1 SHARVRR
8 SRLGGLLMT
17 RRLFLAAALSLAT
30 LACNG
35 SVEEK
40 SPIKLEDVP
49 AAAMKTAKQ
58 KLPDA
63 TFFEAY
69 LKKDGTYEVRGKLK
83 SGKVREVEVKA
94 DGTFVDLE

>member
-1 SHARVRR
+1 MRNLV
-8 SRLGGLLMT
+8 
-17 RRLFLAAALSLAT
+17 LAAAVALA
-30 LACNG
+30 ACG
-35 SVEEK
+35 CGGGKEEK
-40 SPIKLEDVP
+40 TAIRLEDVP
-49 AAAMKTAKQ
+49 APAMKTARE

-63 TFFEAY
+63 TFTEAY